1 MKRFLLVLI
10 FFIPE
15 IALGQNKYDSLA
27 LEYFKNK
34 LSTESF
40 DISFNKK
47 DIPGFIKHKFTEID
61 KTKFKIASKGKSFN
75 SGDAI
80 LRESLPNKR
89 VVYIAHI
96 DGVYIITYEQ
106 GGFGTAYYTR
116 LIKYDKRRVNC
127 LITLQLPPHEELD
140 EFRQIL
146 KSNDQTK
153 YVANKSLCV
162 H

>member
-1 MKRFLLVLI
+1 MQRFIRKYIKPFLLVLI

-40 DISFNKK
+40 DISFKKK

-96 DGVYIITYEQ
+96 DGVY
-106 GGFGTAYYTR
+106 
-116 LIKYDKRRVNC
+116 
-127 LITLQLPPHEELD
+127 
-140 EFRQIL
+140 
-146 KSNDQTK
+146 
-153 YVANKSLCV
+153 
-162 H
+162 